1 MCQKSKFLPYSTF
14 PVVKNKWLCV
24 KVPWQRFKWDV
35 FEDFIHRFILLNWK
49 VQLLELKR
57 KTLVL
62 WQVTLL
68 VRLEFTTSYR
78 EIPHGR
84 QLKTSSSYY

>member
-14 PVVKNKWLCV
+14 HVVKNKWLCA

-35 FEDFIHRFILLNWK
+35 FAVRFYSQIYFAQGWYSYLMLVANWK
-49 VQLLELKR
+49 VQLLGVKKN

-68 VRLEFTTSYR
+68 VRLEFT
-78 EIPHGR
+78 
-84 QLKTSSSYY
+84 SSIV